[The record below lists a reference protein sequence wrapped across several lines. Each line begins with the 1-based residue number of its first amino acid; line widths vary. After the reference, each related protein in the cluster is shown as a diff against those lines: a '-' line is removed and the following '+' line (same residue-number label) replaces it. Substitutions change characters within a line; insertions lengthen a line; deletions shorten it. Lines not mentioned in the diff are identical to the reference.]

1 MTTITK
7 RTLEKWRTEALSTLA
22 RKADT
27 ETIYEET
34 APTLVRSYLETQTKI
49 LRLTQVLLDQQLL
62 VPKK

>member
-1 MTTITK
+1 MINE
-7 RTLEKWRTEALSTLA
+7 RTLKQWRKEALSTLA

-27 ETIYEET
+27 ETTYEET
-34 APTLVRSYLETQTKI
+34 APALARSYLETQTKI